1 MESYALPTSLH
12 STLSST
18 YNLKYTYFGNDDGQP
33 TYENMTSLLKE
44 LSSQHSQCISSCN
57 AACKSECVPVYN
69 KDDVPEDVVIRAE
82 TVASTVTAFVAVALA
97 VGIAGAVGMGMVG
110 GAASGAGA
118 LPLLA
123 QAQFMSIGAK
133 SGGSTAHPS
142 RYLFLVTQLS
152 GLFGEM
158 LLGTRRQSEH
168 LRFSSSFSKSLRR
181 IVYACCGVGH
191 SYDLW
196 FRDLFDARTDGP
208 WSLP

>member
-12 STLSST
+12 STFSST

-110 GAASGAGA
+110 GGASGAAASGAGA

-142 RYLFLVTQLS
+142 RYLFFVTQLCLGRCWWALGV
-152 GLFGEM
+152 GLS
-158 LLGTRRQSEH
+158 TS
-168 LRFSSSFSKSLRR
+168 RFSSSFSNPLRR
-181 IVYACCGVGH
+181 IGYACCGVGH

-196 FRDLFDARTDGP
+196 FRDLFDARTDRP
-208 WSLP
+208 